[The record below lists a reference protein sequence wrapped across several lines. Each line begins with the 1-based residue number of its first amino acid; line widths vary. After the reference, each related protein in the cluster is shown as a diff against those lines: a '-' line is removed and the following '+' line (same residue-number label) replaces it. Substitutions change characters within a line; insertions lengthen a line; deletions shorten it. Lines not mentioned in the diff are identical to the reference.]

1 MFWDRYKTLCENSK
15 NTPNG
20 VAKLLEISN
29 SSCTQWKNGV
39 LPKGDTLLKIA
50 NFFNCSIDYLLG
62 RTENLSVNETSN
74 LNSNSAQNP
83 QSNILLDI
91 FNTLDPADQAKLLV
105 YAGELKNQSAK
116 NK

>member
-1 MFWDRYKTLCENSK
+1 MFWNRYKELCEKSH

-20 VAKLLEISN
+20 VAKVIGISN
-29 SSCTQWKNGV
+29 ASCTQWKNGV

-62 RTENLSVNETSN
+62 RTENLMVCEVSN
-74 LNSNSAQNP
+74 FNSNSTQNP

-91 FNTLDPADQAKLLV
+91 FDELDPANQAKLLV
-105 YAGELKNQSAK
+105 YAGELKKQSAE